1 MKRENRGNSIFS
13 EPKMIYILA
22 FILVIVAAV
31 LLKSKLTFTQ
41 VVLAMCAAT
50 CTLVFLVFLIFISS
64 FIIHLVSQY
73 PPSYRVEGRLIDAI
87 SFIRNYETA
96 NNTFPRQDEFKKWSN
111 RVDPNW
117 SFSYIFYLPNGNQT
131 ENWSK
136 ENIGYR
142 IGAFTGD
149 ETQYYYSIGSEKY
162 FSFENTVN
170 LNKR

>member
-1 MKRENRGNSIFS
+1 
-13 EPKMIYILA
+13 MIVILA
-22 FILVIVAAV
+22 FTLVIVAAV
-31 LLKSKLTFTQ
+31 LLKLKLNFTQ

-50 CTLVFLVFLIFISS
+50 STLVFLIFIAL
-64 FIIHLVSQY
+64 FIIHSVSQY
-73 PPSYRVEGRLIDAI
+73 PPSYRVERRLIDAI

-96 NNTFPRQDEFKKWSN
+96 NNTFPRQDDFKKWSN

-136 ENIGYR
+136 KNIGYR

-149 ETQYYYSIGSEKY
+149 ETQYYYSIGPDKY

-170 LNKR
+170 VYKR